1 MPAAAPVHMQP
12 AAPMQ
17 QAVQHQQMHAPQQA
31 QPHMQGHM
39 PARAPMPQ
47 QQMQQQHMQQQM
59 PQQRMQ
65 PAQMAAQIQPHAQ
78 AQLQAQAQNY
88 AQNPRQ
94 MMGHNPQVGMA
105 APQQPQHVEMP
116 GAAESKSL
124 IGKLMKRAPKAP
136 QMPQVV
142 TENPLLTA
150 AAAAP
155 VAATVASSGSL
166 FNKNFLLG
174 AVTGLVVG
182 AFVLPMVL
190 DQFGLNKAPLQSQAQ
205 ALGQALPEFDPNAP
219 VIVEQGEAFIDAA
232 IETAKP

>member
-1 MPAAAPVHMQP
+1 MNEPIPTSPTPTAVPWTPEMMNQTAPV
-12 AAPMQ
+12 
-17 QAVQHQQMHAPQQA
+17 
-31 QPHMQGHM
+31 
-39 PARAPMPQ
+39 
-47 QQMQQQHMQQQM
+47 
-59 PQQRMQ
+59 Q

-142 TENPLLTA
+142 
-150 AAAAP
+150 
-155 VAATVASSGSL
+155 TVASSGSL